1 VQQTDPDQNWITTR
15 LDGAIMRK
23 AKKKVKSPAA
33 VGKKRLTLLEQINF
47 NAAGL
52 DVGSREHWV
61 AVPADRDSQPVR
73 CFGTFTSDLHA
84 LADWLL
90 QCGVQSVAME
100 STGVYW
106 IPVFQILEGRGLE
119 VLLVNARHVKNVSGR
134 KSDVSDCQW
143 LQQLH
148 SYGLLAGSFR
158 PAAQV
163 CVLRSYLRHREH
175 LVQQASTQI
184 QLMQKA
190 LTQMNVQLHH
200 VLSDVTGVTGMAILD
215 AIVDGQRDPLKLA
228 QLKDP
233 RVRSSVETIAKA
245 LTGDYRPEHLFV
257 LKQAR
262 ESYRFL
268 QAQIAAC
275 DVEVDTVLS
284 GWEAKVDLEQQPLPP
299 TRKKNRSKSKH
310 KPLPFNLREQL
321 YRVTGVDLT
330 EVDGLDV
337 LSVEALISEIGL
349 NMHRW
354 PSDKHFASWL
364 GLCPDHRISGGQILK
379 HKTRA
384 VTNRAADVLRVAAQS
399 LKDSQECLGSF
410 LPTPESSL
418 GPSQSHYSHGPQ
430 AGADRLSVTQ
440 IRTPLHRS
448 RSPILR
454 TTLSRQRRQKSQK
467 TGRVSRIHAG

>member
-1 VQQTDPDQNWITTR
+1 
-15 LDGAIMRK
+15 MRK
-23 AKKKVKSPAA
+23 AQMKVKSRAKA
-33 VGKKRLTLLEQINF
+33 KSKAWRWKKQSSLLEQINF
-47 NAAGL
+47 NAAGI

-61 AVPADRDSQPVR
+61 AVPAERDPQPVR
-73 CFGTFTSDLHA
+73 CFGTFTSDLEA

-90 QCGVQSVAME
+90 QCGVKSVAME

-106 IPVFQILEGRGLE
+106 IPVFQILESRGLE
-119 VLLVNARHVKNVSGR
+119 VLLVNARQVKNVSGR

-148 SYGLLAGSFR
+148 SYGLLAASFR
-158 PAAQV
+158 PAAEV

-215 AIVDGQRDPLKLA
+215 AILAGERDPLKLA

-245 LTGDYRPEHLFV
+245 LTGDYRAEQLFV

-262 ESYRFL
+262 ESFQFL
-268 QAQIAAC
+268 QAQIAEC
-275 DVEVDTVLS
+275 DVEVNKVLS
-284 GWEAKVDLEQQPLPP
+284 GWDAKVDLEQQPLPP
-299 TRKKNRSKSKH
+299 TRKKNRSQSKH

-330 EVDGLDV
+330 EVDGLDG
-337 LSVEALISEIGL
+337 LSAQALISEIGL
-349 NMHRW
+349 NLQRW
-354 PSDKHFASWL
+354 PSEKHFASWL
-364 GLCPDHRISGGQILK
+364 GLCPDHRISGGQVL
-379 HKTRA
+379 HNRTRP
-384 VTNRAADVLRVAAQS
+384 VINRAADVLRMAAQS
-399 LKDSQECLGSF
+399 LKDSQSALGAF
-410 LPTPESSL
+410 FRRLKARLGPAKAITATAHKLARIVYQLLKYGHHYVDPGAQYYEQRYRENILRGLKKRAASL
-418 GPSQSHYSHGPQ
+418 GY
-430 AGADRLSVTQ
+430 
-440 IRTPLHRS
+440 
-448 RSPILR
+448 
-454 TTLSRQRRQKSQK
+454 TLVENAALNVQ
-467 TGRVSRIHAG
+467 VS